1 MSPLVWR
8 LPHQGHRAIR
18 GRGSKASIIQKP
30 SIASLYPP
38 TLLLYRSLSTASVS
52 AIPLLISLVLD
63 PRSGLEWNTLT
74 THRHCNSRQ
83 TAGRVSGAWLPIM
96 LASVQTYPLVTMS
109 LDSSPRSSSPPKRPR
124 LSLQIK
130 APAIPQTLGKST
142 SALKGD
148 IDPTSPTA
156 FNTLSNAYA
165 AAIENA
171 SPRTA
176 NPKLLDTKLKPTSLR
191 LETSNFSGDK
201 SYIHPSQRTQTPGP
215 FSITYPDTPLSA
227 FPGQTTATTLPD
239 GDPKLPATATA
250 TAFTFTPPQSAGS
263 DHQAQPKVFTF
274 AAQSPN
280 RSVPSTPRTPRRR
293 MTIGN
298 SSLAAPY
305 THPRAL
311 HSILRNSPL
320 PPRSSVTPAT
330 PSRVSM
336 RLAAKAN
343 KKVGYNDPLEQTIT
357 TNKYVKSHIDLLA
370 EDSPFS
376 AEQEADPQTTQTL
389 EFAMTYTGDET
400 RDGGQTPGPFEEM
413 RRKMAE
419 SGLDTPGSRKRKRR
433 EKKRKW
439 EWTINTTEMD
449 GDDEGK
455 TPLTAV
461 RRTPIT
467 AVRRGASVSEGSE
480 TEMSEAE
487 PRFVPSEAEDTEM
500 SEADEGSVQSEPT
513 RPSTSL

>member
-1 MSPLVWR
+1 
-8 LPHQGHRAIR
+8 
-18 GRGSKASIIQKP
+18 
-30 SIASLYPP
+30 
-38 TLLLYRSLSTASVS
+38 
-52 AIPLLISLVLD
+52 
-63 PRSGLEWNTLT
+63 
-74 THRHCNSRQ
+74 
-83 TAGRVSGAWLPIM
+83 
-96 LASVQTYPLVTMS
+96 MS

-130 APAIPQTLGKST
+130 TPAVPLTLGKST
-142 SALKGD
+142 TALKGD

-176 NPKLLDTKLKPTSLR
+176 KPKLLDTKLKPTSLR
-191 LETSNFSGDK
+191 LETSNFGGDK
-201 SYIHPSQRTQTPGP
+201 GYIHPSQRTQTPGP
-215 FSITYPDTPLSA
+215 FSITYPDTPMSA
-227 FPGQTTATTLPD
+227 YPNET
-239 GDPKLPATATA
+239 PATALPPADVKLPVTATSNA
-250 TAFTFTPPQSAGS
+250 TAFAFTPPQSAGS
-263 DHQAQPKVFTF
+263 DHPIQPRIFTF
-274 AAQSPN
+274 AAPSPKQTALGTP
-280 RSVPSTPRTPRRR
+280 RTPRTPRRR
-293 MTIGN
+293 MTLGN

-320 PPRSSVTPAT
+320 PPRTSMTPAT

-376 AEQEADPQTTQTL
+376 AGEQEAIPQEADLQKVQTL
-389 EFAMTYTGDET
+389 EFAMTYSGDET

-413 RRKMAE
+413 RRRMAE

-439 EWTINTTEMD
+439 EWTINTTETD
-449 GDDEGK
+449 GEDEGR

-467 AVRRGASVSEGSE
+467 AVLRGASVSEGSE

-487 PRFVPSEAEDTEM
+487 ARFVPSEAEDTEM
-500 SEADEGSVQSEPT
+500 SEADEVSVKKPA
-513 RPSTSL
+513 RLPA

>member
-1 MSPLVWR
+1 
-8 LPHQGHRAIR
+8 
-18 GRGSKASIIQKP
+18 
-30 SIASLYPP
+30 
-38 TLLLYRSLSTASVS
+38 
-52 AIPLLISLVLD
+52 
-63 PRSGLEWNTLT
+63 
-74 THRHCNSRQ
+74 
-83 TAGRVSGAWLPIM
+83 
-96 LASVQTYPLVTMS
+96 MS

-130 APAIPQTLGKST
+130 TAAVPQTLGKSST
-142 SALKGD
+142 ALKGD

-176 NPKLLDTKLKPTSLR
+176 RPMNHLDTKLKPTSLR
-191 LETSNFSGDK
+191 LETSNFNGDK
-201 SYIHPSQRTQTPGP
+201 RYIHPSQRTQTPGP
-215 FSITYPDTPLSA
+215 FSITYPDTPMSA
-227 FPGQTTATTLPD
+227 YPNETPSTALLPEI
-239 GDPKLPATATA
+239 KLPTMTAGN
-250 TAFTFTPPQSAGS
+250 AFAFTPPQSAGS
-263 DHQAQPKVFTF
+263 EHSTQPRVFTF
-274 AAQSPN
+274 AAHAPN
-280 RSVPSTPRTPRRR
+280 KSVPGTPRTPRRR

-320 PPRSSVTPAT
+320 PPRSSATPAT

-336 RLAAKAN
+336 RIANRAN

-376 AEQEADPQTTQTL
+376 AGEQETDPRKIQTL

-413 RRKMAE
+413 RRRMAE

-439 EWTINTTEMD
+439 EWTINTTETD
-449 GDDEGK
+449 GEDEGR

-467 AVRRGASVSEGSE
+467 AVLRGASVSEESE
-480 TEMSEAE
+480 TDMSEAE
-487 PRFVPSEAEDTEM
+487 ARFVPSEAEDTEM
-500 SEADEGSVQSEPT
+500 SEADEGSVQSEPA